1 MQVLTAVERIFVEQ
15 IRVARLATAD
25 ESGMPHVVP
34 VCFNCTGNNIY
45 ITIDEKPKVTGT
57 KPLKRIRNIEINP
70 KVSLVLDRYEEDW
83 SRLAWVLIS
92 GHADILNGGK

>member
-45 ITIDEKPKVTGT
+45 ITCLLYTSPSPRD
-57 KPLKRIRNIEINP
+57 
-70 KVSLVLDRYEEDW
+70 S
-83 SRLAWVLIS
+83 
-92 GHADILNGGK
+92 